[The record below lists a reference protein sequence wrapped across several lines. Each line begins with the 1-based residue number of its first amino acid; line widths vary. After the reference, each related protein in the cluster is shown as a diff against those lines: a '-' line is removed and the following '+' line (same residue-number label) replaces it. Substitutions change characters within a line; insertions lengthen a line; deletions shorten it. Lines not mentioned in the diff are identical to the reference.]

1 MKIFPIL
8 GWMLFP
14 GCWAVTGPGAVHGP
28 AGGSV
33 AVRCRYDWGD
43 EDKPKFWCRDGGS
56 WAGSWRCSKG
66 LYIVETDGS
75 EAEVRRGGVSIRDNR
90 TQRAFTVTVGNLTP
104 ADAGTYHCGVV
115 KKWEVDPTDTV
126 TLTVSPAT
134 FSPLPTERSSSATAN
149 SSPNSTER
157 SSSATSSATVQP
169 ASSTSIS
176 TSICTTAE
184 EGKSSFSTNQDT
196 TSLVAPQSNIL
207 LHILLPCV
215 LLLLILF
222 LLAAVMLVRV
232 SKKRKKEL
240 SGASVQR
247 DKNINLS
254 NLVVENNAAG
264 SSPEYVVIDS
274 PTATDQTGFY
284 SNAEILPNSV
294 NSDCNYVE
302 IQPHCQ
308 GSEEVSYV
316 TVTIST
322 PDQQPIYAN
331 VEQRRKTTRP
341 AKPPEET
348 LYSPVKQPTKH

>member
-1 MKIFPIL
+1 MRIFPIL

-14 GCWAVTGPGAVHGP
+14 GCWAVTGPGAVRGP

-33 AVRCRYDWGD
+33 AVRCRYRAGY
-43 EDKPKFWCRDGGS
+43 EHYQKFWCRAGG
-56 WAGSWRCSKG
+56 WFCSNG
-66 LYIVETDGS
+66 VIVETDGS
-75 EAEVRRGGVSIRDNR
+75 EAKVTRGRVSIRDNR
-90 TQRAFTVTVGNLTP
+90 TQRAFTVTVENLTP
-104 ADAGTYHCGVV
+104 ADAGTYHCGV
-115 KKWEVDPTDTV
+115 DRTGPSDLRATV
-126 TLTVSPAT
+126 TLIISPAT
-134 FSPLPTERSSSATAN
+134 
-149 SSPNSTER
+149 SSPPPRER

-169 ASSTSIS
+169 ASSSTSNS

-196 TSLVAPQSNIL
+196 TDGAPQSNIL

-232 SKKRKKEL
+232 SKRRKKEL
-240 SGASVQR
+240 SGPSVQR
-247 DKNINLS
+247 DKKINLS
-254 NLVVENNAAG
+254 NLAVGNNAAG
-264 SSPEYVVIDS
+264 GSPEYALIDS
-274 PTATDQTGFY
+274 PGATDQTGFY
-284 SNAEILPNSV
+284 SNVEIFPNSV
-294 NSDCNYVE
+294 NPDCNYVE

-308 GSEEVSYV
+308 GSEEVSYA

-331 VEQRRKTTRP
+331 VEQRPKTTHP

-348 LYSPVKQPTKH
+348 LYSPVKLPPKH